1 MVKQNSRTL
10 KKKKFRDLSA
20 LEDDA
25 KIHNHGHFKLISE
38 LLLCCVPQF
47 LICKN
52 EGAKAKQLFIGLTY
66 VQSLA

>member
-1 MVKQNSRTL
+1 MVKHEL
-10 KKKKFRDLSA
+10 KNIEKKKFRDLSA

-47 LICKN
+47 LICKM
-52 EGAKAKQLFIGLTY
+52 KVQSKQLFIGLND